1 MSAVN
6 CPECSRTQGHQ
17 EHCCPASA
25 SAELKAAHA
34 LIAEMANEIRGL
46 KNECD
51 VLEELRREV
60 MQAAEDQGVY
70 L

>member
-1 MSAVN
+1 MSAAM
-6 CPECSRTQGHQ
+6 CPACSRAQGRR

-25 SAELKAAHA
+25 SAELLAVRA
-34 LIAEMANEIRGL
+34 LIAEMANEIRSL
-46 KNECD
+46 QNECD